1 MVRVI
6 MADLHLD
13 FINPRRPATPASW
26 AFLGVGML
34 LLAATLFW
42 HARFVEPDIESAER
56 ELVRLNKELAARQ
69 PAALK
74 VSDAQLAGEWQ
85 KALAINQRLGAPWQK
100 LLAMLESY
108 VDEPVALLSI
118 DPDLT
123 KKDLLLT
130 GEARNLDALL
140 DYMRFLKRQSMLT
153 NVTLQSHQVN
163 KQDNEKPVRFRI
175 SATWEH
181 ER

>member
-1 MVRVI
+1 MI

-13 FINPRRPATPASW
+13 FVNPRRPATPVGW
-26 AFLGVGML
+26 AVLAIGML
-34 LLAATLFW
+34 LLAAAVFW
-42 HARFVEPDIESAER
+42 YARFVEPGIAGTEQEVA
-56 ELVRLNKELAARQ
+56 RLQKELAARE
-69 PAALK
+69 PVALK
-74 VSDAQLAGEWQ
+74 LSDAQLTTEWQ

-100 LLAMLESY
+100 LLTMLESY

-130 GEARNLDALL
+130 GEARNLEALL
-140 DYMRFLKRQSMLT
+140 DFMRFLKRQSMLAD
-153 NVTLQSHQVN
+153 VTLQSHQVN
-163 KQDNEKPVRFRI
+163 KHDRDRPVRFRI

>member
-1 MVRVI
+1 VRLI

-13 FINPRRPATPASW
+13 FIRSRRPATPAGW
-26 AFLGVGML
+26 AMLAVGA
-34 LLAATLFW
+34 LALVATLYW
-42 HARFVEPDIESAER
+42 HVRIVEPGIAEAAQ
-56 ELVRLNKELAARQ
+56 EVARLQKELAARE

-74 VSDAQLAGEWQ
+74 LSDAQLAAEWQ
-85 KALAINQRLGAPWQK
+85 KALTINQRLGAPWQK

-140 DYMRFLKRQSMLT
+140 DYVRFLKRQNMLT
-153 NVTLQSHQVN
+153 DVTLQSHQVN
-163 KQDNEKPVRFRI
+163 KQDRDRPVRFRI

>member
-1 MVRVI
+1 MI

-13 FINPRRPATPASW
+13 FVNPRRPATPAGW
-26 AFLGVGML
+26 AVLVVGLL
-34 LLAATLFW
+34 LLAAALFW
-42 HARFVEPDIESAER
+42 HARLVEPGIAEA
-56 ELVRLNKELAARQ
+56 EQEVARLQKELTARE
-69 PAALK
+69 PVALNL
-74 VSDAQLAGEWQ
+74 SDAQLSAEWQ

-130 GEARNLDALL
+130 GEARNLEALL

-153 NVTLQSHQVN
+153 DVTLQSHQVN
-163 KQDNEKPVRFRI
+163 KQDRDRPVRFRI